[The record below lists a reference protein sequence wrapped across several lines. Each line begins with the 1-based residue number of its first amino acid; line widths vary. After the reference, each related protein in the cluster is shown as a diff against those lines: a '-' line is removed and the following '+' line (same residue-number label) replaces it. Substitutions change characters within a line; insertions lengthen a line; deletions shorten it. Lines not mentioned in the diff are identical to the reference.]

1 MEHLAAKIPDRVNA
15 YIKKH
20 YPGYRLICCKED
32 KDGKGQLFYI
42 IDFIYSDKYHH
53 LKVTDTG
60 ILIHE
65 DIEPQFLNHYH
76 EQYF

>member
-1 MEHLAAKIPDRVNA
+1 MEHIATKLPDKVHA

-20 YPGYRLICCKED
+20 YPGRCLISLKED
-32 KDGKGQLFYI
+32 KDSKGQLFYI

-53 LKVTDTG
+53 LKVSDTG

-65 DIEPQFLNHYH
+65 DIEPQFWNHYH